1 MRKLTG
7 VLLLTALTA
16 TATDDIKISFGDGGF
31 KSYEVVDNTCFSFV
45 LKPKELSRTPEAVS
59 RAMKKAL
66 LDIKRIYRGKADAFI
81 NIRIA
86 LTHLEGLVL
95 YQVCGDLVK
104 EVR

>member
-1 MRKLTG
+1 MRKLT
-7 VLLLTALTA
+7 LTLTMATLTA
-16 TATDDIKISFGDGGF
+16 TASDDIKISFGDGGF

-45 LKPKELSRTPEAVS
+45 LKPKEVTKAPEAVS

-66 LDIKRIYRGKADAFI
+66 IDIRRIYKGKADAFI